1 MNAPVTNTKLQP
13 REAST
18 PRLVNVL
25 SSPKR
30 IRVRFDGQTIADS
43 RDVLVLRSNHFLP
56 IYFFPADAVLPSVLK
71 PSGHRD
77 PHEIGGERQYWDLDS
92 GGRRTANAAWTFVS
106 PSDEELHPLAG
117 RIAFVWNAV
126 DQWLEEEEEVFVHAR
141 DPYARIDVLHSTSHV
156 RVWFD
161 GELIADSRRPVLLFE
176 THLPTRY
183 YIHPDDVRLDR
194 LVASD
199 SNTRCPYKGIAS
211 YWSGRLKDGSIARD
225 IAWSYRDPIDEI
237 PKIKGLIAFYPQA
250 VDRIELDGET
260 VS

>member
-13 REAST
+13 REATT
-18 PRLVNVL
+18 PQLINVL

-30 IRVRFDGQTIADS
+30 IRVRLNDETIADS

-56 IYFFPADAVLPSVLK
+56 IYFFPPASVLPSVLK

-77 PHEIGGERQYWDLDS
+77 PHEVGGERQYWDLET
-92 GGRRTANAAWTFVS
+92 GGRRVANAAWTFVS
-106 PSDEELHPLAG
+106 PPDEELGPLAG

-141 DPYARIDVLHSTSHV
+141 DPYARIDVLHSSSHV

-199 SNTRCPYKGIAS
+199 STTRCPYKGIAS
-211 YWSGRLKDGSIARD
+211 YWSGKLKDGSITQD

-250 VDRIELDGET
+250 VDRIELDGEI